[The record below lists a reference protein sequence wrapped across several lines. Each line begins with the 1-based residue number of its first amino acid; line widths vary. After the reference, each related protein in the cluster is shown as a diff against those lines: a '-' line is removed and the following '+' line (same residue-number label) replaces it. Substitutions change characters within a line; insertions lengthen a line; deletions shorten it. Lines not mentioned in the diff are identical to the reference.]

1 MKKLFTVTLLTLA
14 AFLPVAKAQLS
25 HDKCLSEIMFQ
36 EAAAKDPQV
45 QKNRE
50 NLEKFTEAY
59 SHSNAS
65 SRNAGTTKIIPVVVH
80 VMHYGGP
87 ENISDAQILDQIR
100 VLNEDYRRLNADT
113 VNTPAVFK
121 PLGADVGIEFRMAQL
136 DPNGNCTNGIERIY
150 TPLTFN
156 ARNNVKP
163 LSCWPR
169 DKYLNMWIV
178 SSIANTNG
186 SPGTVIGFAQ
196 FPGGADSTDGV
207 VIKYDY
213 MGTIGAAASTGGAG
227 RTATHEVGHWLN
239 LRHIWGDATCGNDFV
254 TDTPTQESANLSTC
268 PSWPHVTNCSG
279 NSPNGDMFTNY
290 MDYTNG
296 PCQNMFSIGQ
306 SQRMNATL
314 ASTLS
319 GRNNLWS
326 SANLI
331 ATGTDGTPAVTCA
344 PHADFIPRPLFICEG
359 TSIQF
364 TDGSWG
370 GPVDSRVWT
379 FTGGSPATD
388 TSANPTVQYLTAG
401 VYDVSLSVT
410 NTAGTTTKTITG
422 KVVVSASGNSISP
435 IGFSEGFE
443 NGTWPFNDYYAI
455 NANGGTTW
463 QTTSI
468 AANGG
473 TKSIYISNTYN
484 STTESQSNDKGP
496 DDFITPMFDF
506 TNITNPTMTFDI
518 ACALRDTTLDRFVVY
533 YSTNCGQTWTLR
545 KAIQGLPLQTTTGFV
560 TGNFIPNSSQWR
572 NETVSFGNNVA
583 NKPNVR
589 FRIEFNHESSNN
601 LYLDNINLNGTVGL
615 SEDLNVENAGMNI
628 HPNPS
633 KGVTYV
639 DFSMLAQSDVK
650 IEVLDIQGRIVSTF
664 SDNLSAGDHQY
675 QFNNN
680 LEAGVYMVRLS
691 FGDRAITKKVVI
703 R

>member
-1 MKKLFTVTLLTLA
+1 MKKLFTVALLSLA
-14 AFLPVAKAQLS
+14 AFIPVAKAQLS
-25 HDKCLSEIMFQ
+25 HDKCLSEIMFR
-36 EAAAKDPQV
+36 EAAAQDPQV
-45 QKNRE
+45 QKNRDE
-50 NLEKFTEAY
+50 LEKFTEAY
-59 SHSNAS
+59 TQSSAA
-65 SRNAGTTKIIPVVVH
+65 SRNASTVKIIPVVVH

-150 TPLTFN
+150 TPLTYN

-178 SSIANTNG
+178 NSIANTNG

-213 MGTIGAAASTGGAG
+213 MGTIGAAANSQGAG

-254 TDTPTQESANLSTC
+254 SDTPTQEAANLSTC
-268 PSWPHVTNCSG
+268 PAWPHITNCSG

-306 SQRMNATL
+306 SQRMTATL

-344 PHADFIPRPLFICEG
+344 PHADFVPRPIFICEG
-359 TSIQF
+359 SSVLF

-370 GPVDSRVWT
+370 GPIDSRTWT
-379 FTGGSPATD
+379 FAGGTPATD
-388 TSANPTVQYLTAG
+388 TSANPSVLYTTAG
-401 VYDVSLSVT
+401 VYDVTLTVN
-410 NTAGTTTKTITG
+410 NTAGTNSKTIAG
-422 KVVVSASGNSISP
+422 KVVVSASGGNITP

-443 NGTWPFNDYYAI
+443 NGTWPFNNYYAI

-463 QTTSI
+463 QTTST

-473 TKSIYISNTYN
+473 TKSIYISNTLN
-484 STTESQSNDKGP
+484 ASTGYQSNDKGP
-496 DDFITPMFDF
+496 DEFITPAYDF
-506 TNITNPTMTFDI
+506 TNITNPTMSLDI
-518 ACALRDTTLDRFVVY
+518 ACALRDTTTDRLAIY
-533 YSTNCGQTWTLR
+533 YSLNCGQTWTLR
-545 KAIQGLPLQTTTGFV
+545 RAFQGLPLQTTTAFV
-560 TGNFIPNSSQWR
+560 AGNFVPTASQWR
-572 NETVSFGNNVA
+572 NEIVSFGGTIA
-583 NKPNVR
+583 NKSNVR
-589 FRIEFNHESSNN
+589 FRIEFTHESANN
-601 LYLDNINLNGTVGL
+601 IYLDNINLNGTVGL
-615 SEDLNVENAGMNI
+615 TEDLNIDNAEMNI

-639 DFSMLAQSDVK
+639 DFTMLAQSNVK
-650 IEVLDIQGRIVSTF
+650 IDVMDVQGRIVNTF
-664 SDNLSAGDHQY
+664 SDNLGAGEHQY
-675 QFNNN
+675 QINNN
-680 LEAGVYMVRLS
+680 LESGVYLVRLA